1 MLLTRNSGCK
11 GSNNLPFDNLL
22 FTIFCKKGE
31 ILETKRRELCFL
43 GGENGANGANGPYGA
58 NGKMKEWSALS
69 KITQKEGLFN
79 A

>member
-22 FTIFCKKGE
+22 STIFCEKGE

-43 GGENGANGANGPYGA
+43 GGENGANG
-58 NGKMKEWSALS
+58 KMK
-69 KITQKEGLFN
+69 K
-79 A
+79 